1 MSVIFKPS
9 GSLDCSTAATDLPQS
24 GDGGT
29 TVSDALSRAKNLTN
43 DRRGFVELRAGSSA
57 VGSSLAE
64 AINSMTVQ
72 AGVRYSFSSTKI
84 YKDESA
90 IASSLGSGNDQYA
103 AIQYNQYND
112 ASLMV
117 YACNGSV
124 RKRIDNATVYEWG
137 IEPPSEVAT
146 LGVGTGSGLTGT
158 YYAKYT
164 YCRKV
169 SGTVVSESNPS
180 PISSSQ
186 AMSNQAL
193 RVTWTASSDAQVTH
207 VRVYR
212 TLADD
217 LNFYHDQDIAIGTVT
232 VDTTTTDANLG
243 GLVPS
248 NNDRPPSGSDL
259 CIGPLFGGY
268 VFIAKNNLLYFSSAK
283 QPEYFPATN
292 FLEIAEPQDP
302 ITAMTIHEG
311 QLYVATARKLFI
323 IQGTVSASFAA
334 IPIESKT
341 GTPNSLCL
349 VGVVGTGLFHLG
361 PDGIYLLSGGVDR
374 KITQLNFEPLFSE
387 RVDATVN
394 EFEGMLTV
402 KDDSKRW
409 FFVYQNKFFFH
420 YSTGAV
426 LVFNT
431 DQQKWTYY
439 KYDQQLTA
447 PAYDDT
453 NKEFLVGTI
462 GKTVRQLEDVTS
474 TTDAGTAIAW
484 ELQSKEFTLQTRRH
498 FPRWV
503 KYDVDLSTDVTGNL
517 NLDGT
522 THQSHTLST
531 DRKTKRRL
539 VKTGNGRRMSINL
552 TGSGSAT
559 VFAVEAE

>member
-24 GDGGT
+24 GAGGT
-29 TVSDALSRAKNLTN
+29 TISDALARAKNLTN
-43 DRRGFVELRAGSSA
+43 DRIGFVELRAGSSA

-64 AINSMTVQ
+64 AINFMTVQ

-112 ASLMV
+112 TSLMV

-137 IEPPSEVAT
+137 IESPTEAAT

-169 SGTVVSESNPS
+169 GSTVVSESNPS

-232 VDTTTTDANLG
+232 VDTTTADASLG
-243 GLVPS
+243 GLAPS
-248 NNDRPPSGSDL
+248 NHNRPPSGSDL
-259 CIGPLFGGY
+259 CVGPLFGGY
-268 VFIAKNNLLYFSSAK
+268 VFIAKDNLLYFSLAK

-302 ITAMTIHEG
+302 ITAMTVHEG

-374 KITQLNFEPLFSE
+374 KVTQLNFEPLFSE
-387 RVDATVN
+387 RVDEKVD

-503 KYDVDLSTDVTGNL
+503 KYDVNLETDVTGNL
-517 NLDGT
+517 NLDGA
-522 THQSHTLST
+522 THQSHTLTT

-552 TGSGSAT
+552 TGSGAAT

>member
-24 GDGGT
+24 GEGGT
-29 TVSDALSRAKNLTN
+29 IISDALARSENLTN

-57 VGSSLAE
+57 VGSSVAE
-64 AINSMTVQ
+64 AINFMTVQ

-84 YKDESA
+84 YKNETA
-90 IASSLGSGNDQYA
+90 IASSLGTGNDQYA

-112 ASLMV
+112 TSLMV
-117 YACNGSV
+117 YAVNGSV
-124 RKRIDNATVYEWG
+124 RKRIDDATVYEWG
-137 IEPPSEVAT
+137 IEPPAEVAT
-146 LGVGTGSGLTGT
+146 LGVGTGSGLTGN

-180 PISSSQ
+180 AISSVQ

-217 LNFYHDQDIAIGTVT
+217 LNFYHDQDIAIGTVP

-243 GLVPS
+243 GFAPS
-248 NNDRPPSGSDL
+248 NNNRPPENSDL
-259 CIGPLFGGY
+259 CVGPLFGGF
-268 VFIAKNNLLYFSSAK
+268 VFIAKDNLLYFSSAK

-292 FLEIAEPQDP
+292 FLELAEPQDP
-302 ITAMTIHEG
+302 ITAMTVHEG
-311 QLYVATARKLFI
+311 QLYVATARKLFL
-323 IQGTVSASFAA
+323 IQGTVSAAFSAV
-334 IPIESKT
+334 PIESKT

-361 PDGIYLLSGGVDR
+361 PDGIYLLSGGVDI
-374 KITQLNFEPLFSE
+374 KVTQLNFEPLFSE
-387 RVDATVN
+387 RVDATVD
-394 EFEGMLTV
+394 EFAGMLTV
-402 KDDSKRW
+402 KDDAKRW
-409 FFVYQNKFFFH
+409 MFVFQNKFFFH
-420 YSTGAV
+420 YSTGAA

-453 NKEFLVGTI
+453 DKEFLVGTI
-462 GKTVRQLEDVTS
+462 GKTIRQLEDVTS
-474 TTDAGTAIAW
+474 TTDAGTAIGW

-503 KYDVDLSTDVTGNL
+503 KYDIEKSATVTGVL
-517 NLDGT
+517 QLDGA
-522 THQSHTLST
+522 THQSHSLTV

-539 VKTGNGRRMSINL
+539 VKTGNGRRMAINL
-552 TGSGSAT
+552 SGTGAAT
-559 VFAVEAE
+559 VYAVEAE

>member
-1 MSVIFKPS
+1 
-9 GSLDCSTAATDLPQS
+9 
-24 GDGGT
+24 
-29 TVSDALSRAKNLTN
+29 
-43 DRRGFVELRAGSSA
+43 
-57 VGSSLAE
+57 
-64 AINSMTVQ
+64 
-72 AGVRYSFSSTKI
+72 
-84 YKDESA
+84 
-90 IASSLGSGNDQYA
+90 
-103 AIQYNQYND
+103 
-112 ASLMV
+112 
-117 YACNGSV
+117 
-124 RKRIDNATVYEWG
+124 
-137 IEPPSEVAT
+137 
-146 LGVGTGSGLTGT
+146 
-158 YYAKYT
+158 
-164 YCRKV
+164 
-169 SGTVVSESNPS
+169 
-180 PISSSQ
+180 
-186 AMSNQAL
+186 MSNQAL

-232 VDTTTTDANLG
+232 VDTTTADASLG
-243 GLVPS
+243 GLAPS
-248 NNDRPPSGSDL
+248 NHNRPPSGSDL
-259 CIGPLFGGY
+259 CAGPLFGGY
-268 VFIAKNNLLYFSSAK
+268 VFIAKDNLLYFSLAK

-302 ITAMTIHEG
+302 ITAMTVHEG

-361 PDGIYLLSGGVDR
+361 PDGIYVLSGGVDR
-374 KITQLNFEPLFSE
+374 KVTQLNFEPLFSE
-387 RVDATVN
+387 RVDEKVD

-426 LVFNT
+426 LIFNT

-462 GKTVRQLEDVTS
+462 GKTDYWFKFTRQAL
-474 TTDAGTAIAW
+474 
-484 ELQSKEFTLQTRRH
+484 
-498 FPRWV
+498 
-503 KYDVDLSTDVTGNL
+503 
-517 NLDGT
+517 
-522 THQSHTLST
+522 
-531 DRKTKRRL
+531 
-539 VKTGNGRRMSINL
+539 
-552 TGSGSAT
+552 
-559 VFAVEAE
+559 